1 MHSSKIWQGVIN
13 SGLIEFADDTELF
26 RRANTKQSQEH
37 LTQLSDWEKKK
48 KKRNSA
54 LVMKQGNQTKRN

>member
-1 MHSSKIWQGVIN
+1 MHSPKIWQGGIN

-26 RRANTKQSQEH
+26 RRANMKQSQEH
-37 LTQLSDWEKKK
+37 LTQPSDWEEKK

-54 LVMKQGNQTKRN
+54 LVMKQVNQTKRN